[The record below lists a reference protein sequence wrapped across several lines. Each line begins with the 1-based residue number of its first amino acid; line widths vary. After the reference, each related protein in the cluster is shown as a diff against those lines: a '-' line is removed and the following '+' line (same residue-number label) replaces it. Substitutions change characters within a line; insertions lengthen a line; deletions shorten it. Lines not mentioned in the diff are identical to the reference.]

1 MKNERF
7 FWVWT
12 LFERFGI
19 IYVQNTP
26 QMSNFWTFWC
36 RNITYYI
43 SKWFPLTQTKP
54 ATCLPKMT
62 KNNTLQVVFLS
73 DDLRSPLRIQ
83 CCLWTGHRW
92 ALFGRNTYYDRCIDQ
107 MLLCVRSGCN
117 IENQPWFGHDV
128 SFCFSDSK
136 CIMYD
141 AELVLYFSLNSCDS
155 LL

>member
-1 MKNERF
+1 MYRLLPRQKVSWCSDKVAHTHTPLLE
-7 FWVWT
+7 
-12 LFERFGI
+12 FGGGLSDMCNKPVNTI
-19 IYVQNTP
+19 WYVKMDIHFN
-26 QMSNFWTFWC
+26 
-36 RNITYYI
+36 
-43 SKWFPLTQTKP
+43 
-54 ATCLPKMT
+54 MT

-83 CCLWTGHRW
+83 SCLWTGHRC
-92 ALFGRNTYYDRCIDQ
+92 ALFGRNTCYDRCIDQ

-117 IENQPWFGHDV
+117 IENQPWFGHHV